1 MTIYELLSTLI
12 SLLAVGVS
20 AVALLRSKKLAIQQ
34 KEINER
40 GVRILALNSL
50 LVEYKSRIALFE
62 KALVDGT
69 VEIENLSREGMERVL
84 GEYDEK
90 YSQTFS
96 DIENEL
102 AELRQK

>member
-1 MTIYELLSTLI
+1 MTIYELFSTLI
-12 SLLAVGVS
+12 SLIAVGVLG
-20 AVALLRSKKLAIQQ
+20 VAIFRSKKLAIQQ

-40 GVRILALNSL
+40 SVRISALNSL
-50 LVEYKSRIALFE
+50 LIEYKSRIELFE

-84 GEYDEK
+84 GEYDDK
-90 YSQTFS
+90 YYQAFS

-102 AELRQK
+102 AELRRN